1 MSTMKSILVILLFSQ
16 ISFAQT
22 LGNPGGGGPDD
33 EMGNESIQCKSHFGT
48 LRELE
53 TSFLDIWHKK
63 FISFADFGDQVEE
76 IKNQIIIDSITD
88 ILKLNS
94 LQSHICKDI
103 NTEKQAIYAI
113 LKELEGS
120 IAVSCHANPNIR
132 TAHIDSLKSLL
143 EIYEKK

>member
-1 MSTMKSILVILLFSQ
+1 MRTMKSILFFLLFSQ
-16 ISFAQT
+16 VAFSQT

-33 EMGNESIQCKSHFGT
+33 EMGNESIQCKTHFTT

-63 FISFADFGDQVEE
+63 FISFDEFGNHVEA
-76 IKNQIIIDSITD
+76 IKNQIVIDSITD
-88 ILKLNS
+88 ILKLNQ

-103 NTEKQAIYAI
+103 NTELQAIHAI

-120 IAVSCHANPNIR
+120 AAVSCHVTSNIR
-132 TAHIDSLKSLL
+132 TAHIESLKSLL